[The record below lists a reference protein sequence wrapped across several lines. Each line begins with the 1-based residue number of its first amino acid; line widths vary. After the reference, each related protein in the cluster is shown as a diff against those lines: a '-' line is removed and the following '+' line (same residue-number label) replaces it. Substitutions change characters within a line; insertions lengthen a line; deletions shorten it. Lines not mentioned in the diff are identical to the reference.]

1 MSPYFSLFT
10 SMKGCALLNEFLDKL
25 YQNFIYQ
32 DRWTWLL
39 QGLGTTLAVTAC
51 AVLVGVALGFLVAL
65 TRTTNDKVWAHE
77 HPRTFGAKIAHFFKR
92 FLNTLA
98 SLYLTII
105 RGTPILVQLMIINFG
120 IFSAASVD
128 KFFVAVI
135 GFGINSGAYVAEIFR
150 GGIMSVDSGQMEAGR
165 SLGLSY
171 KTTMWKIVMPQA
183 VKNVLP
189 ALGNEFITLLKETS
203 VAYVI
208 ALPELTRAGDLIR
221 SRTFDPFIPMLA
233 VAAIY
238 LVVVIILTKLLK
250 VLERRLAKSDRG

>member
-1 MSPYFSLFT
+1 M
-10 SMKGCALLNEFLDKL
+10 NDFLDKL

-65 TRTTNDKVWAHE
+65 TRTTNDKVWKYE
-77 HPRTFGAKIAHFFKR
+77 HPKTIGGKIGHFFKR
-92 FLNTLA
+92 FLNMLA

-120 IFSAASVD
+120 IFSAVNVD
-128 KFFVAVI
+128 KFFVAVV

-150 GGIMSVDSGQMEAGR
+150 SGIMSVDSGQMEAGR

-171 KTTMWKIVMPQA
+171 RTAMWKIIMPQA
-183 VKNVLP
+183 IKNVLP

-221 SRTFDPFIPMLA
+221 SRTFEPFIPMLA

-238 LVVVIILTKLLK
+238 LIVVIILTKLLK
-250 VLERRLAKSDRG
+250 MLERRLAKSDRG

>member
-1 MSPYFSLFT
+1 MWAPIFPIINK
-10 SMKGCALLNEFLDKL
+10 KGCALLNDFFDRF

-32 DRWTWLL
+32 DRWLWLVK
-39 QGLGTTLAVTAC
+39 GLGITLAVTAC
-51 AVLVGVALGFLVAL
+51 AVLIGVALGFLVAL
-65 TRTTNDKVWAHE
+65 VRTTHDKIWKMETPVTVGDKVS
-77 HPRTFGAKIAHFFKR
+77 HFFKKL
-92 FLNTLA
+92 LNALA
-98 SLYLTII
+98 SLYLTVI

-120 IFSAASVD
+120 IFAAVNVD

-150 GGIMSVDSGQMEAGR
+150 SGIMSVDNGQTEAGR

-183 VKNVLP
+183 IKNILP

-221 SRTFDPFIPMLA
+221 SRTFDVFMPMIA
-233 VAAIY
+233 VALIY
-238 LVVVIILTKLLK
+238 LIMVILLTKLLRIF
-250 VLERRLAKSDRG
+250 ERRLAKSDRR